1 MSRTVSAFAERE
13 CAKLLVKLEF
23 EMAVSDSLAKYLVGT
38 LDGFGFERLVQKLLG
53 VRDGDQFVALG
64 GVHDGGADGFFRSV
78 LEDRKK
84 TTSFVQMSIQEDIAS
99 KVRQTVKRLQ
109 EFGRE
114 VNSLTYWTSR
124 KVNVDVLD
132 DKLSNDLDITVRVRD
147 WDALTRL
154 INSNAATEKTFTDS
168 FQREIFE
175 LTASRQG
182 GDEASFDVVS
192 DPSVYVFLQFERA
205 ERFGKGGLVAP
216 IVDSLIYWALRETD
230 PDTANVLAREQIKL
244 KINNLLPAAA
254 STLLPSLDARLLH
267 LSTKTGGGE
276 QRVRHYRLRDSFC
289 LPHSIR
295 TELAEKSAEELA
307 LKALVRKSLTDRAA
321 IHGATEP
328 EAVAEICER
337 ALYRHFH
344 EQGLILAAF
353 LEKRLEGVTI
363 SDQIVESELQATVS
377 SGTALSKHS
386 YAAALRVLQGILYT
400 PSDVENDFLHRL
412 SRTSLL
418 LFTLKHCPRLVE
430 YFNKMT
436 GKFRLLIGSDVLVKA
451 LSESFL
457 PAEHRHVTNLLK
469 VAKACGAT
477 LLLTEPVVEELF
489 THLHATH
496 LEFRNHY
503 AEQEPYITAAMASQS
518 DRIFIRTYFYAKL
531 LMKRVTGWRSFVEM
545 FVEFDDLANRTE
557 KGQAHLQAYLGKVF
571 DLDVMS
577 RETLLKTVNSDE
589 LDRLA
594 VALERTFKKAVLARN
609 DVAMALAIY
618 AQRRAG
624 GEHDKYDGF
633 GLRTWW
639 LTKETYVLQHT
650 GAIVQQHGG
659 TPYIMRPEFLLNFLS
674 LSPTTKDV
682 DPVVRELL
690 PSHVGLQI
698 GQHLGSEHMRKIMAH
713 IDEWKLLPEARREVR
728 VTDAIDQLK
737 YDRLKRYQSSLDLTG
752 AEEGDAIVA
761 ALTATDES
769 K

>member
-1 MSRTVSAFAERE
+1 MTVSDA
-13 CAKLLVKLEF
+13 LI
-23 EMAVSDSLAKYLVGT
+23 KYLVGT

-53 VRDGDQFVALG
+53 TRDGDQFVALG
-64 GVHDGGADGFFRSV
+64 GVHDGGADGFFRSL

-84 TTSFVQMSIQEDIAS
+84 TMSFVQMSIQEDVS
-99 KVRQTVKRLQ
+99 GKVRQTVKRLQ

-114 VNSLTYWTSR
+114 VKALTYWTSR
-124 KVNVDVLD
+124 KVDVDVLD
-132 DKLSNDLDITVRVRD
+132 DKLTTELDVTVRVRD

-154 INSNAATEKTFTDS
+154 INSNAATEKAFTEH

-175 LTASRQG
+175 LTATRQG
-182 GDEASFDVVS
+182 ADEQGFDVVS

-230 PDTANVLAREQIKL
+230 PDTEKLLGREQVKR
-244 KINNLLPAAA
+244 KMSELLPAAA
-254 STLLPSLDARLLH
+254 STLLPSVDARLKH

-276 QRVRHYRLRDSFC
+276 QRVRHYRVSDSYC
-289 LPHSIR
+289 LPHAIR
-295 TELAEKSAEELA
+295 TELAQKSAEELA
-307 LKALVRKSLTDRAA
+307 LKALVRNSLVVRARQR
-321 IHGATEP
+321 GATEP
-328 EAVAEICER
+328 EAVAEVCER

-377 SGTALSKHS
+377 SGIALSRDS
-386 YAAALRVLQGILYT
+386 YSAALRVLQGILYT
-400 PSDVENDFLHRL
+400 PSDIENDFLHRL

-436 GKFRLLIGSDVLVKA
+436 GKFRLLVGSDILVKA

-477 LLLTEPVVEELF
+477 LLLAEPVVNELF

-531 LMKRVTGWRSFVEM
+531 LMNRVTGWRSFVEM
-545 FVEFDDLANRTE
+545 FVEYDDLANRTG
-557 KGQAHLQAYLGKVF
+557 KGEAQLQAYLCKVF
-571 DLDVMS
+571 DLEPMS
-577 RETLLKTVNSDE
+577 RDVLLDNVNSDE

-594 VALERTFKKAVLARN
+594 EALERNFKKAVLARN
-609 DVAMALAIY
+609 DATMTLAVY
-618 AQRRAG
+618 AQRRTG
-624 GEHDKYDGF
+624 GEHEKYDGF

-650 GAIVQQHGG
+650 GAIVQRHGG

-674 LSPTTKDV
+674 LSPAMKDV

-698 GQHLGSEHMRKIMAH
+698 GQHLSSEHMRKIMVH
-713 IDEWKLLPEARREVR
+713 VDEWKLLPEARREIR

-752 AEEGDAIVA
+752 EGEADAIVA
-761 ALTATDES
+761 ALSAAD
-769 K
+769 KRD